1 MHGAF
6 QISPRKGDKLLLF
19 IIIEK
24 PVLVVLLH
32 LLALLFIFIFFN
44 KHFCS
49 CRNWKDWCEIYSLVF
64 HSVNKR
70 ISFLVRMSL
79 SDTTSNTWLRGYSL
93 EKASQMTLK
102 KTWSL
107 NSRFVVS
114 LAFAARYCSRKHPS
128 THSTWSLC
136 MIMMI
141 AESFCLHFLPC
152 SF

>member
-1 MHGAF
+1 MF
-6 QISPRKGDKLLLF
+6 LLF
-19 IIIEK
+19 HFIYFIIY
-24 PVLVVLLH
+24 
-32 LLALLFIFIFFN
+32 LFIFFLN
-44 KHFCS
+44 KHISS
-49 CRNWKDWCEIYSLVF
+49 CRNWKNWCEIHSLLF

-114 LAFAARYCSRKHPS
+114 LAFAARHCSRKHPS

-136 MIMMI
+136 MILKI
-141 AESFCLHFLPC
+141 AESLCLLFFAIQFLT
-152 SF
+152 SLLLADGMWLSIYIQARGNV